1 MVPDCDRRAASMSVA
16 LVVGTDPESR
26 CGVAD
31 YARCLAD
38 SLRCAGV
45 AVTAFEGGDWSL
57 AKLRRMTRA
66 AAQRGCGLLHVQYP
80 AIGFGTSLGP
90 HLLSYVSALPTIVTL
105 HEYSLVH
112 PLRKLSMTGFAG
124 GAKHLIFTSAHERS
138 AFMRNFPWAS
148 RRSSVIPIGSNIPFL
163 RPNPTNKRLVVFFG
177 HIKPKRGLEQF
188 LQLAL
193 IANTAGRDY
202 RFRIIGT
209 PGPGQG
215 DYLEMLRQGSAALP
229 VDWLL
234 NLDADSVAAELTRAM
249 VAYLPYPDG
258 ASPRRGSL
266 WAVLGNG
273 VPTITT
279 AGPFCPGELAG
290 AVEFA
295 DTPATALQAVDII
308 IADAARMAQ
317 LRCAAAA
324 YIRQHSWES
333 IAARHLALYRSLSGQ
348 RHVADVSSF
357 KRELAADRDR
367 GGPA

>member
-1 MVPDCDRRAASMSVA
+1 MMVECDRPPAITIA
-16 LVVGTDPESR
+16 LIVGTDSENR

-31 YARCLAD
+31 YTRCLAEA
-38 SLRCAGV
+38 LQCAGV
-45 AVTAFEGGDWSL
+45 VVTACEGRGASP
-57 AKLRRMTRA
+57 AELRRLTRA
-66 AAQRGCGLLHVQYP
+66 AARAGCELVHVQYP
-80 AIGFGTSLGP
+80 AIGFETSLAP
-90 HLLSYVSALPTIVTL
+90 HLLGYISALPTIVTL

-112 PLRKLSMTGFAG
+112 PLRKLSMMAFAG
-124 GAKHLIFTSAHERS
+124 GAKHVIFTSADER
-138 AFMRNFPWAS
+138 ATFMKTFPWAR

-163 RPNPTNKRLVVFFG
+163 RPNPAGERIVVFFG

-234 NLDADSVAAELTRAM
+234 NLDAHSVATELSHAA

-273 VPTITT
+273 VPTVTT

-295 DTPATALQAVDII
+295 DTPATALHAVDII
-308 IADAARMAQ
+308 IADAARTAQ
-317 LRCAAAA
+317 LRCAAAT

-333 IAARHLALYRSLSGQ
+333 IAARHMALYRSLSGQ
-348 RHVADVSSF
+348 RHVPATAAF